1 MKKIFAL
8 IAIATCLT
16 LSVSAQ
22 HTTPRFGTTNNS
34 NRTFTSVSLG
44 YKAIS
49 DTLGATPDTL
59 TIGGGNYDENCF
71 ERTYVLTLKDSC
83 VLAWSTLAN
92 AWLGDRITLIIENG
106 AVSGWVQF
114 IGYSGLVSKWNMQSG
129 TTKISPTAS
138 RPYVAR
144 FVFDGAT
151 WCMISKSQD

>member
-1 MKKIFAL
+1 MKKLLLLVILACSL
-8 IAIATCLT
+8 
-16 LSVSAQ
+16 LSASAQ
-22 HTTPRFGTTNNS
+22 HTTPRFGITNNS

-44 YKAIS
+44 YKTLT

-59 TIGGGNYDENCF
+59 TIGGANYDENCF
-71 ERTYVLTLKDSC
+71 DRTYILTLKDSC
-83 VLAWSTLAN
+83 VLSWSSLAS
-92 AWLGDRITLIIENG
+92 AWLGDRMTLIIENG

-114 IGYSGLVSKWNMQSG
+114 IGYSGLASKWNMQSG

>member
-1 MKKIFAL
+1 MKKL
-8 IAIATCLT
+8 LLLAILACSL
-16 LSVSAQ
+16 LSASAQ
-22 HTTPRFGTTNNS
+22 HTTPRFGITNNS

-44 YKAIS
+44 YKTLT

-59 TIGGGNYDENCF
+59 TIGGANYNENCF
-71 ERTYVLTLKDSC
+71 DRTYILTLKDSC
-83 VLAWSTLAN
+83 VLSWSSLAS
-92 AWLGDRITLIIENG
+92 AWLGDRMTLIIENG

-114 IGYSGLVSKWNMQSG
+114 IGYSGLATKWSMQGG

-138 RPYVAR
+138 QPYVAR

>member
-1 MKKIFAL
+1 MKKL
-8 IAIATCLT
+8 LLLAI
-16 LSVSAQ
+16 LSCSLLSASAQ
-22 HTTPRFGTTNNS
+22 HTTPRFGITNNS

-44 YKAIS
+44 YKTLT

-59 TIGGGNYDENCF
+59 TIGGANYDENCF

-83 VLAWSTLAN
+83 VLSWSSVAS
-92 AWLGDRITLIIENG
+92 AWLGDRMTLIIENG

-114 IGYSGLVSKWNMQSG
+114 IGYSGLASKWNMQSG

>member
-1 MKKIFAL
+1 MKKLAL
-8 IAIATCLT
+8 LVILASSLFTA
-16 LSVSAQ
+16 SAQ

-44 YKAIS
+44 YKTLT

-59 TIGGGNYDENCF
+59 TIGGANYDENCF
-71 ERTYVLTLKDSC
+71 DRTYILTLKDSC
-83 VLAWSTLAN
+83 VLSWSSLAS
-92 AWLGDRITLIIENG
+92 AWLGDRMTLIIENG

-114 IGYSGLVSKWNMQSG
+114 IGYSGLASKWNMQSG

>member
-1 MKKIFAL
+1 MKKL
-8 IAIATCLT
+8 LLLT
-16 LSVSAQ
+16 ILVSSLFSASAQ
-22 HTTPRFGTTNNS
+22 HTTPRFGITNNS

-44 YKAIS
+44 YKTLT

-59 TIGGGNYDENCF
+59 TIGGANYDENCF
-71 ERTYVLTLKDSC
+71 DRTYILTLKDSC
-83 VLAWSTLAN
+83 VLSWSTLAS
-92 AWLGDRITLIIENG
+92 AWLGDRMTLIIENG

-114 IGYSGLVSKWNMQSG
+114 IGYSGLASKWNMQSG